1 MTPSFRSI
9 TGPSRLYFTVGVAFS
24 KLPDLV
30 SSFLGEKIGGQKV
43 AIFDQTLHISNR
55 ITMHYLSLKRH
66 SSITNVLM
74 FCEPVACKTTAVSV
88 TYSS

>member
-1 MTPSFRSI
+1 MYYKISVVCCILFCTGTCLLCFILNVIDAIQPSI
-9 TGPSRLYFTVGVAFS
+9 A
-24 KLPDLV
+24 
-30 SSFLGEKIGGQKV
+30 
-43 AIFDQTLHISNR
+43 
-55 ITMHYLSLKRH
+55 MHYLSLKRH